1 LERALLGY
9 RRRVDSALPI
19 SVLDFVSIIEGQTA
33 AEAIADTVAVAQAAE
48 VAGYHRFWI
57 PEHHNSSGLG
67 FTSLEVLIAHL
78 AAATSTIRVG
88 AAGVMLPNHSPLK
101 VAEVFKTLEALHPG
115 RIDLGLGRA
124 PGTDGVTAF
133 ALRGGK
139 PEGQGD
145 FPQLAAMLM
154 AFLGDG
160 SDFPDDHPYRQVI
173 AAPVIDT
180 NPEVFVLG
188 SSGYGTTFA
197 SVNGMGAV
205 FAHHMSPELA
215 VPALRSYRAD
225 FRPGYLA
232 KPWSAISVIAHA
244 TDDPDEALA
253 ATAAWTLLV
262 DKLRVNER
270 GPRPG
275 YEAIAAYSTSAAF
288 RQAQAGMPDRV
299 FAGPADEVVE
309 RIRGLATAAE
319 VDEVVIVSPLPGRQ
333 RRIDSLAALA
343 KSWQSV

>member
-1 LERALLGY
+1 
-9 RRRVDSALPI
+9 VDSELPI
-19 SVLDFVSIIEGQTA
+19 SVLDFVSITKGQTA
-33 AEAIADTVAVAQAAE
+33 GEAIADTVAVAQAAE
-48 VAGYHRFWI
+48 LAGYHRFWI
-57 PEHHNSSGLG
+57 PAHHNSTGLG

-78 AAATSTIRVG
+78 AAATSTIRIG

-139 PEGQGD
+139 PDGQGD

-180 NPEVFVLG
+180 IPEVFVLG

-197 SVNGMGAV
+197 SVNGMGTV
-205 FAHHMSPELA
+205 FAHHMSPDLA
-215 VPALRSYRAD
+215 VDALRAYRAD
-225 FRPGYLA
+225 FRPGYLER
-232 KPWSAISVIAHA
+232 PWSAISVIAHA
-244 TDDPDEALA
+244 TDDPDEELA
-253 ATAAWTLLV
+253 ATAAWTLLI

-270 GPRPG
+270 GPRPD
-275 YEAIAAYSTSAAF
+275 YETIAEYSTSSAYRLA
-288 RQAQAGMPDRV
+288 RATAPDRV
-299 FAGPADEVVE
+299 FAGPADEVAGQVRE
-309 RIRGLATAAE
+309 LANLAE

-333 RRIDSLAALA
+333 RRINSLAALA
-343 KSWQSV
+343 KAWPAR

>member
-1 LERALLGY
+1 
-9 RRRVDSALPI
+9 VDSALPI
-19 SVLDFVSIIEGQTA
+19 SVLDFVSITEGQTA

-48 VAGYHRFWI
+48 LAGYHRFWI
-57 PEHHNSSGLG
+57 PEHHNSTGLG

-88 AAGVMLPNHSPLK
+88 AAGVMLPNHAPLK

-124 PGTDGVTAF
+124 PGTDSVTAF

-154 AFLGDG
+154 AFLDD
-160 SDFPDDHPYRQVI
+160 DFPDDHPYRQVI

-180 NPEVFVLG
+180 KPEVFVLG

-205 FAHHMSPELA
+205 FAHHMSPDLA
-215 VPALRSYRAD
+215 VDALRAYRAD
-225 FRPGYLA
+225 FRPGHLDR
-232 KPWSAISVIAHA
+232 PWSAMSVIAHA
-244 TDDPDEALA
+244 TVDADEALA
-253 ATAAWTLLV
+253 ATAAWTLLI

-270 GPRPG
+270 GPRPD
-275 YEAIAAYSTSAAF
+275 YDTIAEYSKSSAF
-288 RQAQAGMPDRV
+288 RLAQATTPDRV
-299 FAGPADEVVE
+299 FAGPADEVAE
-309 RIRGLATAAE
+309 RVRALAAQAE
-319 VDEVVIVSPLPGRQ
+319 VDEVVFVCPLPGRQ

-343 KSWQSV
+343 KAWQSN

>member
-1 LERALLGY
+1 
-9 RRRVDSALPI
+9 VDSALPI
-19 SVLDFVSIIEGQTA
+19 SVLDFVSITEGQTA

-57 PEHHNSSGLG
+57 PEHHNSTGLG

-124 PGTDGVTAF
+124 PGTDSVTAF

-154 AFLGDG
+154 AFLDD
-160 SDFPDDHPYRQVI
+160 DFPDDHPYRQVI

-180 NPEVFVLG
+180 NPEVFILG

-205 FAHHMSPELA
+205 FAHHMSPDLA
-215 VPALRSYRAD
+215 VDALRAYRAD
-225 FRPGYLA
+225 FRPGYIDR
-232 KPWSAISVIAHA
+232 PWSAMSVIAHA
-244 TDDPDEALA
+244 TDDADEALA
-253 ATAAWTLLV
+253 ATAAWTLLI

-270 GPRPG
+270 GPRPD
-275 YEAIAAYSTSAAF
+275 YDTIAEYSKSSAF
-288 RQAQAGMPDRV
+288 RLAQATTPDRV
-299 FAGPADEVVE
+299 FAGPADEVAE
-309 RIRGLATAAE
+309 RVRALAAQAE
-319 VDEVVIVSPLPGRQ
+319 VDEVVFVCPLPGRQ

-343 KSWQSV
+343 KAWQAG